1 MYKVELKGNCIVYYL
16 IITDNIYNSG
26 FVKYGSKILNN
37 IVYCV
42 YFFDGNVIM

>member
-1 MYKVELKGNCIVYYL
+1 MYKVELMGNCIVYYL
-16 IITDNIYNSG
+16 IIIDNIYNNG
-26 FVKYGSKILNN
+26 FVKYRSKNFNN

>member
-1 MYKVELKGNCIVYYL
+1 MYKVELMGNCIVYYL
-16 IITDNIYNSG
+16 IDNIYNNG
-26 FVKYGSKILNN
+26 FVKYRSKNFNN